1 VHDITTA
8 AVSRQTQIR
17 RLRETYPVF
26 RVEDA
31 QASVTGSGVRI
42 DFAFAVGDL
51 RFGPAVEFTGLTAA
65 ETARV
70 ATPTARRM
78 IRALAI
84 VEAFSYWKA
93 LCSPVIEVALPA
105 PDASELDWWQSFWPG
120 AMGEFF
126 YRNGIDYTAEG
137 FLTVTAAPAPEPPA
151 GPATSASD
159 GAVPDGA
166 VPDGAVP
173 DSAVPDSP
181 VLGSPISDIPKMDN
195 PRSDG
200 IAPTGDAVAES
211 PLVLFSGGKDSL
223 ALARVIGSGG
233 AGATEFFL
241 YNPAARQRE
250 LARSLA
256 AGGRILEVRRAILPE
271 LLQLNAAGH
280 PNGHTPFSAYLA
292 IAAML
297 AGYLRGS
304 ESVVAGNS
312 RSDDEPN
319 VESYLGR
326 PVNHQW
332 TKSYEFEAALSAYRH
347 RWLPSAPS
355 YSSPLRPLHELQ
367 IIASLSGDI
376 DGYLRSASCNRL
388 RGEGWCRACAKCAW
402 VFLATAALFGHEL
415 AITKTGGDMFADPAL
430 AGTYAEM
437 AGLTGTK
444 PFECTGSEDEVRTA
458 IRAVGQGHKPDDFP
472 ALASCLRA
480 PAVLAARPLDAL
492 LAGWGR
498 DDLVPPAI
506 LAQVRA
512 AAGLA

>member
-1 VHDITTA
+1 
-8 AVSRQTQIR
+8 
-17 RLRETYPVF
+17 
-26 RVEDA
+26 
-31 QASVTGSGVRI
+31 
-42 DFAFAVGDL
+42 VG
-51 RFGPAVEFTGLTAA
+51 
-65 ETARV
+65 
-70 ATPTARRM
+70 TPTARRM

-93 LCSPVIEVALPA
+93 LCSPVIEVAPPA
-105 PDASELDWWQSFWPG
+105 PDAAELDWWQSFWPG

-126 YRNGIDYTAEG
+126 YRNGIDYTAAG
-137 FLTVTAAPAPEPPA
+137 FLAIKAATAPEPDFYSTGTPAAVAPAPA
-151 GPATSASD
+151 AA
-159 GAVPDGA
+159 
-166 VPDGAVP
+166 
-173 DSAVPDSP
+173 
-181 VLGSPISDIPKMDN
+181 
-195 PRSDG
+195 R
-200 IAPTGDAVAES
+200 S

-223 ALARVIGSGG
+223 ALARVIGSSG
-233 AGATEFFL
+233 AGGTEFFL
-241 YNPAARQRE
+241 YNPGGRQRE
-250 LARSLA
+250 LAGSLA
-256 AGGRILEVRRAILPE
+256 GGGRILEVRREILPE
-271 LLQLNAAGH
+271 LLRLNAAGH

-304 ESVVAGNS
+304 EAVVAGNS

-332 TKSYEFEAALSAYRH
+332 TKSYEFEAALGTYRR
-347 RWLPSAPS
+347 RWLPGAPS
-355 YSSPLRPLHELQ
+355 YSSPLRPLYELQ
-367 IIASLSGDI
+367 IIATLSGDI

-388 RGEGWCRACAKCAW
+388 RGEGWCRSCAKCAW
-402 VFLATAALFGHEL
+402 VFLATAALFGHDL

-458 IRAVGQGHKPDDFP
+458 IRAVGQGHEPGGLP
-472 ALASCLRA
+472 ALATCLRDPSVA
-480 PAVLAARPLDAL
+480 AARPLGAL
-492 LAGWGR
+492 LADWGR

-506 LAQVRA
+506 LAQVRT